1 MNCLRIIGSYSCS
14 YSYTYTYYLPSALP
28 RHTHRALYCWILAVC
43 YGIRNNTDFIKN
55 AQNTTESGLGLHG
68 GLVTTYPT
76 TTRRLVTGRK
86 SSGAK
91 SYNFNQDHPDCIRV
105 PRKRQGKRPM
115 NVSQDGK
122 QILPLLTA
130 SAYQQNTSQLVG
142 ICEQVKVLH

>member
-1 MNCLRIIGSYSCS
+1 MNCLKTRGSYSYSCS
-14 YSYTYTYYLPSALP
+14 YTYYLPSPLP
-28 RHTHRALYCWILAVC
+28 HHKQTPHYYWLSEIC
-43 YGIRNNTDFIKN
+43 YGKKNNTDCIKN